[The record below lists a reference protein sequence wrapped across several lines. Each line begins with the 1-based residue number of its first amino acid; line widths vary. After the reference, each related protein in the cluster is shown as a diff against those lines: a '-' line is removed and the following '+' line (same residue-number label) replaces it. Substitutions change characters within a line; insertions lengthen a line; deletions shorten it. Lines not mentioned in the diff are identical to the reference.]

1 MIASSQ
7 LIAHTRADLFME
19 ELTKTVDE
27 YQLVRKLRVEIQF
40 SITNNVFGALV
51 IARRD

>member
-1 MIASSQ
+1 MIASSK
-7 LIAHTRADLFME
+7 LIVHTKCDLFME

-40 SITNNVFGALV
+40 SINNNVFSALV